1 MRRYG
6 KRRQAVTLAA
16 GVAGIAGA
24 VALTGCAF
32 TQGLLPVGGL
42 SPDIY
47 FAQADVLVDQGVA
60 VKTFPQCTMPDGS
73 TIQTCTGE
81 TLDGQTITVTGDQSK
96 DGMPFSITIGS
107 DVVFQGTAVDVLAQ
121 NGAE

>member
-1 MRRYG
+1 MRRRAAILATG
-6 KRRQAVTLAA
+6 AA
-16 GVAGIAGA
+16 GAA
-24 VALTGCAF
+24 ALAGCAF

-60 VKTFPQCTMPDGS
+60 VKTFPQCTMPDDS
-73 TIQTCTGE
+73 TIQTCTGQ

-96 DGMPFSITIGS
+96 DGMPFTITVGP
-107 DVVFQGTAVDVLAQ
+107 DVIFQGTAAEVLAE